1 MLRILGR
8 LSSVNVQKVVWC
20 ADELGLEYERQD
32 VGGKF
37 GVNNTPGYL
46 AKNPN
51 GLVPTIE
58 EDGFVLYESNA
69 ICRYWAARDPQA
81 RLWPAE
87 ARQRADADRWMEW
100 QSTSYT
106 PAMTAIFW
114 QLIRTPEAERD
125 PKAIEVSRAKSERL
139 TGILDAHLAG
149 REWIAADRFTPADI
163 VIGCAVH
170 RWLLL
175 PIERENRPNVR
186 RWYETLKARPA
197 SRQVT
202 LQALS

>member
-1 MLRILGR
+1 MLKILGR

-20 ADELGLEYERQD
+20 ADELGLQYERED

-37 GVNNTPGYL
+37 GVNDTPAYL

-69 ICRYWAARDPQA
+69 ICRYLAARDPA
-81 RLWPAE
+81 GRLWPADVRE
-87 ARQRADADRWMEW
+87 RADADRWMEW

-114 QLIRTPEAERD
+114 QLIRTPAEQRD
-125 PKAIEVSRAKSERL
+125 PKAIEASRTKCERL
-139 TGILDAHLAG
+139 TGILDRHLAT
-149 REWIAADRFTPADI
+149 REWIAADRFTAADI
-163 VIGCAVH
+163 VVGCAVH

-175 PIERENRPNVR
+175 PTEREHRPNVL

-197 SRQVT
+197 SHQVT
-202 LQALS
+202 LQPLS